1 MEKNIPIN
9 KGNYEMD
16 TEERSR
22 LFEANRAYGWE
33 KEYKE

>member
-1 MEKNIPIN
+1 MAENIPIN

-22 LFEANRAYGWE
+22 LFDCNRAYGWE
-33 KEYKE
+33 TRYK